1 MNSLETPVA
10 DTVSSDKTTG
20 WQVSEHSQTKVFT
33 VDFHEYPSTKVAMK
47 AINGLDM
54 IFHDEDGTIFQVKY
68 KADRKKTNTV
78 VITWRHQKS
87 RQNGQQINLLVDKDH
102 PEVYPALVVV
112 SMVLT

>member
-1 MNSLETPVA
+1 M
-10 DTVSSDKTTG
+10 SSGLKND
-20 WQVSEHSQTKVFT
+20 WQASEHSQTKRFNVEYY
-33 VDFHEYPSTKVAMK
+33 EYPNTKVAMK